1 MLILAAPLL
10 LLVGIVAIHR
20 PPPAL
25 SNPMELAAWS
35 KCDPEEISR
44 YVGTQVKYPEF
55 PIKQDTWLP
64 ADIIMRRQWGDC
76 KGRAVVARDTLLA
89 CDYRTARIATITT
102 GVPGTIG
109 YQRHAIV
116 IFTDPK
122 TGRRG
127 YIDAEYVRRYE
138 PTTPWADVVA
148 NEPRWWPKGWR
159 LEADK

>member
-76 KGRAVVARDTLLA
+76 KGRAVVARDALLA

-116 IFTDPK
+116 LFSDPK

-127 YIDAEYVRRYE
+127 YIDAEYVR
-138 PTTPWADVVA
+138 TADPSTSWKDLV
-148 NEPRWWPKGWR
+148 ESDSRWRPKGWE
-159 LEADK
+159 LEEN